1 MSNLVEFARKELEM
15 AGLFD
20 SDSDYDGGIG
30 KAVMELI
37 EVFAKQEHSEKSAV
51 LCASILCE
59 LLSYLPLSPL
69 TGEDNEWIEVK
80 EGLWQNKRWPTVFK
94 DDKHKMAY
102 DINGKVFVDKDGI
115 SYTSRESIVYITF
128 PYYPKTEYIYEERE

>member
-20 SDSDYDGGIG
+20 SDSDYGGDIG
-30 KAVMELI
+30 KTVMELI
-37 EVFAKQEHSEKSAV
+37 EVFDKQGHSGMSAS
-51 LCASILCE
+51 LCVSILYK
-59 LLSYLPLSPL
+59 LLLYTPLTPL
-69 TGEDNEWIEVK
+69 TGEDNEWLEIEK
-80 EGLWQNKRWPTVFK
+80 GLWQNKRCPSVFK
-94 DDKHKMAY
+94 DDKHKRAY